1 MKGLLRVLGG
11 AAIAAALAVPAEAG
25 PYNVALGKTVT
36 TSGAVGVMTC
46 CWAPGPLAPL

>member
-11 AAIAAALAVPAEAG
+11 AAVAAVLAVPAEAA

-36 TSGAVGVMTC
+36 TSGEVGVMTC
-46 CWAPGPLAPL
+46 